1 MRRTAATALLTLT
14 SAPRAVPVV
23 TGCAV
28 VSTAVSTTATGI
40 TRRVRRVH
48 PAELVLGAAIVLWI
62 VTFAILVV
70 RRQDRFWSVDFDMG
84 IYDQAVWLLA
94 RGHDFITVRG
104 LPVFGHHATFGL
116 FLFAPASWLGAGP
129 DFLNVTQVTV
139 LALGAVPLYLLG
151 RHRGL
156 GAWSAAALG
165 AAYLLHPALQFLGW
179 ELFHPETIAIT
190 PLICAYLCAVRRSW
204 RWFAL
209 WAVLAV
215 SFKEDLALAVA
226 VLGVI
231 VAFRPHREPGD
242 RRVGL
247 VIAGLAALW
256 FVAVTQ
262 LMLPVVSG
270 HPAHYESLYSGVGGS
285 PSGVVDTAL
294 RDPGEIAGRVFSSES
309 GDFAWK
315 LVAPFGL
322 TALVAPG
329 ALVLGLPQ
337 FGADVLSDVSW
348 TREISYHYAALPLAA
363 VAIAAVE
370 GAAFV
375 VRRIGGVTRWL
386 VPGVVL
392 ACAFASTIAWGPS
405 PIGDEYRD
413 GWWAPATDTRLDA
426 KRAAVDAVPDGAS
439 VSAVYT
445 FVPQLSRR
453 EEIYSF
459 PNPWR
464 ASNWGYE
471 DRDTRDPAGVDW
483 LVIDRAALGP
493 ADATLFDRI
502 LASGDWTIVRNEQ
515 GIIVA
520 RRRK

>member
-1 MRRTAATALLTLT
+1 VA
-14 SAPRAVPVV
+14 
-23 TGCAV
+23 
-28 VSTAVSTTATGI
+28 STAVSGTTA
-40 TRRVRRVH
+40 RLARRVH
-48 PAELVLGAAIVLWI
+48 PAALLLGAAIVVWI

-139 LALGAVPLYLLG
+139 LALGAVPLFLLA

-156 GAWSAAALG
+156 GPWPSAALG

-179 ELFHPETIAIT
+179 ELLHPETIAIT
-190 PLICAYLCAVRRSW
+190 PLLCAYLCAVRRSW
-204 RWFAL
+204 GWFAA

-215 SFKEDLALAVA
+215 SFKEDLALAVL
-226 VLGVI
+226 VLGLV
-231 VAFRPHREPGD
+231 VAFRPRRQPGD
-242 RRVGL
+242 RRAGL
-247 VIAGLAALW
+247 VVAGLAALW
-256 FVAVTQ
+256 FVGVTQ
-262 LMLPVVSG
+262 LMLPMVSG
-270 HPAHYESLYSGVGGS
+270 HPAHYEALYGGVGGS
-285 PSGVVDTAL
+285 PTGVIDTAL

-309 GDFAWK
+309 GEFAWK
-315 LVAPFGL
+315 LVAPFGV
-322 TALVAPG
+322 TALLAPG
-329 ALVLGLPQ
+329 ALIIGLPQ

-348 TREISYHYAALPLAA
+348 TRAITYHYAALPLAA

-370 GAAFV
+370 GVAFV
-375 VRRIGGVTRWL
+375 VRRFGGATRWL
-386 VPGVVL
+386 VPGFVL
-392 ACAFASTIAWGPS
+392 ACALASTIAWGPS
-405 PIGDEYRD
+405 PIGQEYGN
-413 GWWAPATDTRLDA
+413 GWWPPETDTRLDA
-426 KRAAVDAVPDGAS
+426 KRAAVDVVPSDAS

-453 EEIYSF
+453 EEIYTF

-471 DRDTRDPAGVDW
+471 GRGTPDPASVHW
-483 LVIDRAALGP
+483 LAIDRTALGP
-493 ADATLFDRI
+493 ADSALLERI
-502 LASGDWTIVRNEQ
+502 LTSGRWTIVFDEK
-515 GIIVA
+515 GIVVA
-520 RRRK
+520 RRRA